1 MLDEFLYLEVTPLPC
16 QRDFPCQLVEA
27 HLAYLADEVL
37 AVAYQMVG
45 LEAVAIPAFGMG
57 VIFVPSGGHVAA
69 TVVMPAVGLLEGLY
83 LAATDA
89 AEEAAGHRV
98 PQPDV

>member
-16 QRDFPCQLVEA
+16 QREFPCQLVEA

-37 AVAYQMVG
+37 AVAYQMIS
-45 LEAVAIPAFGMG
+45 LEAVAIPTFGVG
-57 VIFVPSGGHVAA
+57 VIFVPSGGHGAA
-69 TVVMPAVGLLEGLY
+69 TVVVSAIGLLEGLY
-83 LAATDA
+83 LPAADA
-89 AEEAAGHRV
+89 TEASAGHRL